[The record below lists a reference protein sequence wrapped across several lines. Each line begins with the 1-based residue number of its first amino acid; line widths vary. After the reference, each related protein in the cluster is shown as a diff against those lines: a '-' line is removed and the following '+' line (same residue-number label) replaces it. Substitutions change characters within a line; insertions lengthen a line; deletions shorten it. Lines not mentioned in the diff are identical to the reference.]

1 MHRTKTFNEGVYLL
15 SLQAI
20 EGFPL
25 HGLEDLV
32 STAVIDVGVVEP
44 GRGT

>member
-1 MHRTKTFNEGVYLL
+1 MHRTKTFNEGVYSLR
-15 SLQAI
+15 LQAI

-32 STAVIDVGVVEP
+32 SSAVIDVGVVEP